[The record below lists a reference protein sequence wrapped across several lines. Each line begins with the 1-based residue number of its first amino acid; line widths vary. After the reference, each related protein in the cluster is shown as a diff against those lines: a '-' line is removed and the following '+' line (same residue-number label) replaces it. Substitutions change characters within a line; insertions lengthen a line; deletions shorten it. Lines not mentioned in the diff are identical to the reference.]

1 MKQNC
6 LDISTS
12 NIPELFLWEIYIEP
26 FYKADKKGDVTS
38 VMESYNAINVIFM
51 KENKRLLQDILK
63 DKIGFKGFIISD
75 WWAINRNSS
84 SHFANGSDIKMPG
97 EPDIPSGN
105 TGVERS
111 DWYQIPNW
119 IKNKNITEE
128 RLDHAVIRS
137 I

>member
-1 MKQNC
+1 
-6 LDISTS
+6 
-12 NIPELFLWEIYIEP
+12 
-26 FYKADKKGDVTS
+26 
-38 VMESYNAINVIFM
+38 MESYIAINVIFM
-51 KENKRLLQDILK
+51 KENKRLLQDFLK

-105 TGVERS
+105 TGVEGS

>member
-1 MKQNC
+1 
-6 LDISTS
+6 
-12 NIPELFLWEIYIEP
+12 
-26 FYKADKKGDVTS
+26 
-38 VMESYNAINVIFM
+38 
-51 KENKRLLQDILK
+51 
-63 DKIGFKGFIISD
+63 
-75 WWAINRNSS
+75 
-84 SHFANGSDIKMPG
+84 MPG